1 MPEPSEGETREEFIS
16 RCIPIVL
23 EDGTAED
30 NKQAVAICNSMWEQK
45 SEKRTAIK
53 IAGDWELDV
62 LGNPYGG
69 PNGGKDSDGE
79 FFSDRTKL
87 HLDRFTN
94 PLVVYYHGY
103 GEDGEPQGDPEII
116 GRIESHEKRADGV
129 WYRVI
134 LDKASEYARRVWD
147 AAKEGL
153 ARASSG
159 SISHLVRVA
168 TDGEILNW
176 PMAELSLFDAQG
188 KRQPANQYAVAL
200 PVMKSV
206 YKLAGA
212 TLPDLPEEATEPQTE
227 PQARTGGDVKREGAQ
242 PATTTTETPQGEPE
256 ELNIMDEKELQ
267 EQIQSQVAAA
277 LKLEREAREAE
288 EKATRERQEQID
300 AAVKAE
306 KEKWEAEAAKANRL
320 DTSDAPN
327 WRKHPDIDKYDDLT
341 PGEHAFMIQ
350 AHEQLRRLR
359 GGNPLPDAAFKALAM
374 KAEAEAEK
382 DPHSREAVKA
392 MRKAVPEAT
401 KAYEIN
407 YSTYSSYGDQWV
419 GVLYHSDLWE
429 KIRGMSWV
437 LSELE
442 AKGDVRQI
450 PQGFESDVVPLESAD
465 PTWYNVSQA
474 TAHDATSGRPVA
486 TITSSLIGTA
496 QKAVTLGK
504 IGCRVIYSGEM
515 EEDSL
520 IPWVSNAYRQIQ
532 TSGAERMDYLLID
545 GDTETSGTTNINDI
559 GGTPTAGDLFLNC
572 DGFRK
577 LALVT
582 NTANSRDGG
591 ALTVEDYLETVKLMG
606 NAGLHA
612 ADPTKVTF
620 IVDPNTYWKS
630 LELDEVKTRDVFAM
644 PTIENGMLTGLW
656 GYALKRS
663 YFMQYAGVLMGTV
676 TTAGY
681 MYKSNSSGK
690 VDQDTEANNTKGAIL
705 AVRWDQWALRWKRRM
720 KLEAQRWPEADAS
733 QIVAT
738 LRFGLGYRDT
748 EASAISYNISV

>member
-1 MPEPSEGETREEFIS
+1 M
-16 RCIPIVL
+16 
-23 EDGTAED
+23 EDDKTTSIAD
-30 NKQAVAICNSMWEQK
+30 ATNPQVWAVKAV
-45 SEKRTAIK
+45 
-53 IAGDWELDV
+53 GDWELEV
-62 LGNPYGG
+62 LAIPFGG
-69 PNGGKDSDGE
+69 PNGGKDADGE
-79 FFSDRTKL
+79 YFSERTNL
-87 HLDRFTN
+87 MLDRFDN
-94 PLVVYYHGY
+94 PIVSYYHGY
-103 GEDGEPQGDPEII
+103 TPEGAPQDQPENIGNLKPKSWVKRHDGWWV
-116 GRIESHEKRADGV
+116 RIL
-129 WYRVI
+129 
-134 LDKASEYARRVWD
+134 LDKASSWASRVWEG
-147 AAKEGL
+147 AKNGI

-159 SISHLVRVA
+159 SVPQFFRKA
-168 TDGEILNW
+168 ADGEILNW
-176 PMAELSLFDAQG
+176 PVVEIALFDAVG
-188 KRQPANQYAVAL
+188 DRQPANSYAIAL
-200 PVMKSV
+200 PVAKSI

-212 TLPDLPEEATEPQTE
+212 TLPELPEASEPEAAPE
-227 PQARTGGDVKREGAQ
+227 ARTGGAVTQVDQAAKSHEE
-242 PATTTTETPQGEPE
+242 TTTVDTEEF
-256 ELNIMDEKELQ
+256 IMDEKER
-267 EQIQSQVAAA
+267 EAIRAEATAAA
-277 LKLEREAREAE
+277 LEAVKAEREVAEQAAEAE
-288 EKATRERQEQID
+288 RVRKEELD

-320 DTSDAPN
+320 PTGAPEAPN
-327 WRKHPDIDKYDDLT
+327 WRKHADIDKYDELD

-350 AHEQLRRLR
+350 SYEQLRRLR
-359 GGNPLPDAAFKALAM
+359 GGQQLPDAAFKALAM
-374 KAEAEAEK
+374 KAEAAAEK
-382 DPHSREAVKA
+382 GDAHSRAAVKA
-392 MRKAVPEAT
+392 LRKRVPEAT

-407 YSTYSSYGDQWV
+407 YSTYSSYGDEWV

-429 KIRGMSWV
+429 KIRGTSWV

-442 AKGDVRQI
+442 SKGDVRMI
-450 PQGFESDVVPLESAD
+450 PPGFESDIVPLESAD
-465 PTWYNVSQA
+465 PTWYNVAQA
-474 TAHDATSGRPVA
+474 TAHDSTSGRPVA

-496 QKAVTLGK
+496 QKAVSLGK

-545 GDTETSGTTNINDI
+545 GDTETSASTNINDI

-582 NTANSRDGG
+582 NTANKRDGG
-591 ALTVEDYLETVKLMG
+591 ALTIEDYLETVKLMG

-630 LELDEVKTRDVFAM
+630 LELDEVKTRDVFGM
-644 PTIENGMLTGLW
+644 PTIENGQLVGLW
-656 GYALKRS
+656 GYPLKRS

-676 TTAGY
+676 TTATY
-681 MYKSNSSGK
+681 MYKSNSAGK

-738 LRFGLGYRDT
+738 MRFGLGYRDT
-748 EASAISYNISV
+748 EASSISYNLTV